1 MLSQCKRK
9 DNLPAPPHTLPQTV
23 EKVRFCKEILTEYE
37 NSVRSVEG
45 CSSKITLNE
54 PQGMVSAATVRSF
67 DSLGTGETDFMVFY
81 AVL

>member
-1 MLSQCKRK
+1 MQKKGQS
-9 DNLPAPPHTLPQTV
+9 PPPKTLPQAV